1 MEEIFK
7 EMGVAID
14 DFFAEADE
22 FIENYKE
29 NHSFDAIPFSASA
42 GEVTVT
48 EPPVKLPMNSPFNKI
63 GAA

>member
-29 NHSFDAIPFSASA
+29 NHSFDVIPLDDIN
-42 GEVTVT
+42 EEIMTDL
-48 EPPVKLPMNSPFNKI
+48 EEEMIYDEYMYDEML
-63 GAA
+63 